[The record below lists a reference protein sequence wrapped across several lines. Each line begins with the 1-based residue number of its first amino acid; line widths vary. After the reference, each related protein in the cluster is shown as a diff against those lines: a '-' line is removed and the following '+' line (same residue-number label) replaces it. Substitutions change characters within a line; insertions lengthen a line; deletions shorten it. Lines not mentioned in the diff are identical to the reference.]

1 MLLFGF
7 RKSERSL
14 VEACVGLLLALIAIV
29 FSLTWWI
36 KTLLVFAVVAISVHL
51 IFSSPTT
58 IRFNTRSKLGI
69 SLLAIAII
77 AGITWSQLRGH
88 YLNKSVVN
96 VDQPN
101 QPGGKGIVE
110 KLTGISVPVSRPAK
124 TDETLKSDTAN
135 LVKQLREFQQKIDD
149 WNRTA
154 ATKLNEDVKNEKS
167 DAEAHKLYIEHTK
180 EFSSSMASLNKEFNI
195 ELKPQ
200 IILIKKEL
208 ISKLPPKSVPPK
220 PTVDYTL
227 NYGFTTFPNA
237 VGDIADYLENLA
249 GMLPRKMS
257 SYDSVNRHNSQ
268 VSNSMIPAAYL

>member
-7 RKSERSL
+7 RKSERSRI
-14 VEACVGLLLALIAIV
+14 EAGVGLLFGLIAIV
-29 FSLTWWI
+29 FSLAWWI
-36 KTLLVFAVVAISVHL
+36 KAALVFAVAAISVHL

-77 AGITWSQLRGH
+77 AGITWSQLHGQ
-88 YLNKSVVN
+88 YLNNHAGN
-96 VDQPN
+96 VDQPE
-101 QPGGKGIVE
+101 QRTTESVIAKV
-110 KLTGISVPVSRPAK
+110 TGIPAPVSSPTKA
-124 TDETLKSDTAN
+124 TETLQTDTAN

-167 DAEAHKLYIEHTK
+167 DGEAHKLYIEHTK
-180 EFSSSMASLNKEFNI
+180 EFGTSMASLNKEFNS

-200 IILIKKEL
+200 IIRIKKDL
-208 ISKLPPKSVPPK
+208 ISRLPPKSVPAK

-237 VGDIADYLENLA
+237 VGDIADYLETLA
-249 GMLPRKMS
+249 AQLPEK
-257 SYDSVNRHNSQ
+257 
-268 VSNSMIPAAYL
+268 

>member
-7 RKSERSL
+7 RKSERSRI
-14 VEACVGLLLALIAIV
+14 EAGVGLLLGLIAIV
-29 FSLTWWI
+29 FSLAWWI
-36 KTLLVFAVVAISVHL
+36 KTALVFAVAAILVHL

-77 AGITWSQLRGH
+77 AGITWSQFHGQYSNNH
-88 YLNKSVVN
+88 AGN
-96 VDQPN
+96 VDQPE
-101 QPGGKGIVE
+101 QRATPGVIARV
-110 KLTGISVPVSRPAK
+110 TGTPAPVSSATK
-124 TDETLKSDTAN
+124 TDETLKSDTVI

-154 ATKLNEDVKNEKS
+154 ASTLNQDVTNEKS
-167 DAEAHKLYIEHTK
+167 DVEAHKLYIEHTK
-180 EFSSSMASLNKEFNI
+180 EFGTSMASLNKEFNS

-200 IILIKKEL
+200 IIRIKKDL
-208 ISKLPPKSVPPK
+208 ISRLPPKSVPAK

-237 VGDIADYLENLA
+237 VGDIADYLETLA
-249 GMLPRKMS
+249 AQLPEK
-257 SYDSVNRHNSQ
+257 
-268 VSNSMIPAAYL
+268 